1 MQAATAGQHPLTCY
15 GTGKKGSSK
24 SMDLYLE
31 QHPFN
36 GKQNCKDA
44 DPELFFP
51 DDNGVY
57 MDLERAKGICRSCPL
72 TVDCL
77 SYALKHPE
85 LEGVWGGTTV
95 KDRKQLRRRRP
106 RVTTGS

>member
-1 MQAATAGQHPLTCY
+1 M
-15 GTGKKGSSK
+15 K

-57 MDLERAKGICRSCPL
+57 IDLVKAKSICNSCPL
-72 TVDCL
+72 LVDCL

-85 LEGVWGGTTV
+85 LEGVWGATTV

-106 RVTTGS
+106 RVATRS

>member
-1 MQAATAGQHPLTCY
+1 
-15 GTGKKGSSK
+15 
-24 SMDLYLE
+24 MDLYSE

-36 GKQNCKDA
+36 GKQTCKDA

-57 MDLERAKGICRSCPL
+57 INLVKAKNICNSCPL
-72 TVDCL
+72 LVDCL

-85 LEGVWGGTTV
+85 LEGVWGATTL
-95 KDRKQLRRRRP
+95 KERKQLRRRRS
-106 RVTTGS
+106 RVATRS